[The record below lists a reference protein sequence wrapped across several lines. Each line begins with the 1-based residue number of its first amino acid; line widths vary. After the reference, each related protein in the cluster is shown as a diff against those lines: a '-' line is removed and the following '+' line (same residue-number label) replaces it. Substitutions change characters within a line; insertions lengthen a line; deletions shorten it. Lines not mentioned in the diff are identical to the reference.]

1 MVIDLGSR
9 IFESLGIGD
18 FGLFKYSGDC
28 PSVDW
33 AYRGDWTYRG
43 AESNAG
49 AAAAGLR
56 EPDSALEL
64 PLALRRLP

>member
-1 MVIDLGSR
+1 MVINLGSL

-18 FGLFKYSGDC
+18 FGLLKYSGDC

-43 AESNAG
+43 RNPTP
-49 AAAAGLR
+49 GLQ
-56 EPDSALEL
+56 PPVFANPIVL
-64 PLALRRLP
+64 